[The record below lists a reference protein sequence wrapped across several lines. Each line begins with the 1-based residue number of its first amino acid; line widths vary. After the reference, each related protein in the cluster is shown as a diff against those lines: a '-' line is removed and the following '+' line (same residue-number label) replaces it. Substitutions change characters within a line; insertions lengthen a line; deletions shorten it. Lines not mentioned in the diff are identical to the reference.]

1 MEDICN
7 YFITGITDTPLQN
20 HKRQWHSSLAVLA
33 VSAEHKLLQSSRLCK
48 DEKLNY

>member
-20 HKRQWHSSLAVLA
+20 HKRQWHSSLAVLV
-33 VSAEHKLLQSSRLCK
+33 VSGEHKEICYRVYGYAK
-48 DEKLNY
+48 MKR